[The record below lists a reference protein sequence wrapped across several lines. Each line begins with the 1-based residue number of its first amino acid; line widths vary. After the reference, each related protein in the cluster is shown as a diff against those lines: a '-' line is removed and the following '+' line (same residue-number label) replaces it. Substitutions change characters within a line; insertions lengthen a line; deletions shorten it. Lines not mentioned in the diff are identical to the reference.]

1 MNELSNTIVYKVNA
15 DIKVDDYI
23 SLLSK
28 TSLGERRPIN
38 DIQRMNGML
47 KNSNLIVSAW
57 IEDNLVGVSR
67 SITDYHF
74 CCYLSDLAVS
84 EEFQNCGIGK
94 KLIDLTAEQLEP
106 NCSIILLAAPQ
117 ATGYYPKIGFNQHSS
132 AWVKTLTNSES

>member
-1 MNELSNTIVYKVNA
+1 MNKSSNTIVYKVNA
-15 DIKVDDYI
+15 DIKVNEYI

-38 DIQRMNGML
+38 DIQRIDGML

-67 SITDYHF
+67 SLTDYHF

-84 EEFQNCGIGK
+84 EEFQKYGIGK

-106 NCSIILLAAPQ
+106 NCTIILLAAPQ

-132 AWVKTLTNSES
+132 AWVKTLPNS

>member
-47 KNSNLIVSAW
+47 NNSNLIVSAW

-67 SITDYHF
+67 SLTDYHF

-94 KLIDLTAEQLEP
+94 QLIDLTAEQLKP

-132 AWVKTLTNSES
+132 AWVKTLTN

>member
-1 MNELSNTIVYKVNA
+1 MNKSSNTIVYKVNA
-15 DIKVDDYI
+15 DIKVNEYI

-38 DIQRMNGML
+38 DIQRMDGML

-67 SITDYHF
+67 SLTDYHF

-84 EEFQNCGIGK
+84 EEFQKYGIGK

-106 NCSIILLAAPQ
+106 NCTIILLAAPQ
-117 ATGYYPKIGFNQHSS
+117 ATGYYPKIGFNQHPS
-132 AWVKTLTNSES
+132 AWVKTLPNS

>member
-1 MNELSNTIVYKVNA
+1 MNESSNTIVYQVNA
-15 DIKVDDYI
+15 DIKVADYI
-23 SLLSK
+23 NLLSK

-38 DIQRMNGML
+38 DIQRMDGML

-57 IEDNLVGVSR
+57 SGDNLVGVSR
-67 SITDYHF
+67 SLTDYHF

-84 EEFQNCGIGK
+84 EEFQKYGIGK

-106 NCSIILLAAPQ
+106 NCTIILLAAPQ

-132 AWVKTLTNSES
+132 AWVKTLSKSKS

>member
-1 MNELSNTIVYKVNA
+1 MNESSNTIVYKVNA
-15 DIKVDDYI
+15 NIKVADYI
-23 SLLSK
+23 NLLSK

-38 DIQRMNGML
+38 DIQRMDGML

-57 IEDNLVGVSR
+57 SGDNLVGVSR
-67 SITDYHF
+67 SLTDYHF

-84 EEFQNCGIGK
+84 EEFQKYGIGK

-106 NCSIILLAAPQ
+106 NCTIILLAAPQ

-132 AWVKTLTNSES
+132 AWVKTLSKSKS